1 MKKAK
6 ILIVI
11 ALLIAFSTTV
21 YAKDTTFSDIK
32 DHWAEREIIN
42 LANQDIIS
50 GYPDGTFKPDA
61 NISRSEFSTLMY
73 RVINLKEEVSE
84 ENTVV
89 FQEIEG
95 LWSEKFIEALVEKEV
110 IIPDE
115 YENGYLANEEIT
127 RVEIA
132 KMVIRA
138 IGKDRRARNISI
150 NTKFDDDEDIKKED
164 KGYIYLAEYYG
175 IISGYPD
182 NTFRPNGLATRA
194 EAVKMLINQQKAI
207 KKKNKPSSKNY
218 ADAKVQIS
226 LPQYTHT
233 DKKVKIEA
241 TTENVKELIWKLE
254 KQDENGEMIEVKLE
268 TPLSTTGGV
277 INFPDKG
284 TYKLT
289 AQATNYGNRKFE
301 FSESIKVYPIP
312 KVTFDLGAYAHT
324 DSKINVITIIE
335 ELGEIDIVWSLEKEG
350 QDIALA
356 ENLSNDGGTITLKE
370 KGNYTLTAAI
380 TDEVGR
386 VFEYKDSIE
395 IYPIITA
402 KFDLPE
408 NSHTDSNVK
417 VVTALQELGSNNIVW
432 TLAKDGEAVDLN
444 TYIEGGLDNRGG
456 SIGFKDKG
464 NYTLKATIT
473 DEIGRV
479 FEYKDS
485 IEVYPIIEVNFD
497 LPENAHTDS
506 NINVVTALQGLGS
519 NNIIWTLEREGQ
531 TVDLARC
538 LQGTLDN
545 NGGSIRFK
553 DKGNYTLKAIV
564 TDGTGRVFEF
574 EDSIEVYPI
583 ITVDFELAETT
594 HTDSNVKVV
603 TILKESGS
611 NNIVWTLE
619 KEGKAVDLATY
630 LEGSL
635 DNNGGTV
642 RFKDKGKYTLK
653 VTVTD
658 EIGRTFEFGDSIE
671 VYPIITASFD
681 LPENTHT
688 DSNVNVVTDL
698 QELGSNNIIW
708 SLEKDDQAV
717 DIKTYLEGSLDN
729 NGGIVKFKEK
739 GNYTLR
745 ATVTDEIG
753 RIFEFKDSIEV
764 YPVITAKCELPEN
777 AHTDSNVNIVTDLQ
791 ELGSNSIVW
800 SLEKD
805 DQAADLKTYLE
816 GILNTNGGTVE
827 FKEKGNYTLKATVM
841 DEIGRAF
848 EFKDNIEVYPVITA
862 NFGIPENV
870 HTDSSVNVVTALQEL
885 GSNNIVWTL
894 EREGVTVELETYI
907 EGNLDNNGGTV
918 RFKEKGKYTL
928 KATVTDEIGRVF
940 ESEDSIEVHPIITAS
955 FELPE
960 TAHTDNNVDV
970 ATSLQELGSNNIEW
984 SLEKEGQLVDLN
996 KYLEGNPD
1004 NNGGSIRF
1012 KDKGKYTL
1020 KATVIDEIGR
1030 TFEFKDSI
1038 EVYPVIT
1045 AKFDLPENVHT
1056 DSSVNVVTVLQELG
1070 SNNIVWTLEKE
1081 GKAVDISTYLEGSL
1095 DNNGGTVRFKNKGKY
1110 TLKAAVTDEI
1120 GRTFESEDNIEVYP
1134 VITAKFDLPENVHTD
1149 SKVNVVTALQE
1160 LGSNNIVWTLEKE
1173 GKAVDLTTYLE
1184 GSLDNNGGTVRF
1196 KDKGKYTLK
1205 AAVTDEIGR
1214 VFESEDN
1221 IEVYPIITASFDL
1234 PETGH
1239 TDSNVN
1245 VVTALNELASNN
1257 IVWTLQKDGDAVD
1270 ISTYLEGTLDNNGGT
1285 IRFKGKGKYI
1295 LKATVTDGI
1304 GRTFV
1309 FEDTIEIYPI
1319 PKISISIPDSLHIG
1333 SEFNL
1338 ITSPTNLGALKVV
1351 WSLSKDSQSVS
1362 LSSYLTGTLTNNGG
1376 NISFN
1381 HIGNY
1386 TLVGTIT
1393 DGTNRVFTYSDSVTV
1408 TNNPPSTPSI
1418 TANVTREISNG
1429 KFKVNLNVDS
1439 TDPDG
1444 DTVTYEY
1451 VGKTADNYYPVG
1463 SHTVKV
1469 RSKDSYGLYSEWAS
1483 VNFNMINNPPTAPVI
1498 TRTPKGNSIPPNTNV
1513 TITASSNDPDGD
1525 DITYVW
1531 EGRVAETGKYPLG
1544 KNVVKVKAV
1553 DEAGAESPQSAIVFF
1568 VADSQNGGGMT
1579 LTGRDS
1585 TIIEQGIEGAS
1596 IVKYTFT
1603 VPPVSGHSGS
1613 DHGRIKGYNPVT
1625 DSWEQIDIE
1634 YTRNGVTM
1642 SGTLEKG
1649 KYTKLEF
1656 YYYTNHN
1663 CMYNKSNITYSVEYH
1678 FE

>member
-1 MKKAK
+1 MKKTK

-11 ALLIAFSTTV
+11 AVLIVFSTTV

-50 GYPDGTFKPDA
+50 GYTDGTFKPDA

-73 RVINLKEEVSE
+73 RVLGLEEEVSE
-84 ENTVV
+84 GKNVV

-115 YENGYLANEEIT
+115 YLNGYLADEEIT

-138 IGKDRRARNISI
+138 IGKDRRTRNIST
-150 NTKFDDDEDIKKED
+150 NTKFDDDENIKKED

-194 EAVKMLINQQKAI
+194 EAVKMLINQQKAV
-207 KKKNKPSSKNY
+207 KKMNKPSSKSY
-218 ADAKVQIS
+218 ADAKVQFT

-233 DKKVKIEA
+233 DKEVKIEV
-241 TTENVKELIWKLE
+241 TTENVKELTWKLE
-254 KQDENGEMIEVKLE
+254 KQDENGEMIEVEFE

-312 KVTFDLGAYAHT
+312 KATFALGAYAHT
-324 DSKINVITIIE
+324 DSKIDVITNIE
-335 ELGEIDIVWSLEKEG
+335 ELGELDIVWSLEKEG

-386 VFEYKDSIE
+386 VFEYNDSIE
-395 IYPIITA
+395 I
-402 KFDLPE
+402 
-408 NSHTDSNVK
+408 
-417 VVTALQELGSNNIVW
+417 
-432 TLAKDGEAVDLN
+432 
-444 TYIEGGLDNRGG
+444 
-456 SIGFKDKG
+456 
-464 NYTLKATIT
+464 
-473 DEIGRV
+473 
-479 FEYKDS
+479 
-485 IEVYPIIEVNFD
+485 
-497 LPENAHTDS
+497 
-506 NINVVTALQGLGS
+506 
-519 NNIIWTLEREGQ
+519 
-531 TVDLARC
+531 
-538 LQGTLDN
+538 
-545 NGGSIRFK
+545 
-553 DKGNYTLKAIV
+553 
-564 TDGTGRVFEF
+564 
-574 EDSIEVYPI
+574 
-583 ITVDFELAETT
+583 
-594 HTDSNVKVV
+594 
-603 TILKESGS
+603 
-611 NNIVWTLE
+611 
-619 KEGKAVDLATY
+619 
-630 LEGSL
+630 
-635 DNNGGTV
+635 
-642 RFKDKGKYTLK
+642 
-653 VTVTD
+653 
-658 EIGRTFEFGDSIE
+658 
-671 VYPIITASFD
+671 YPIITASFD

-688 DSNVNVVTDL
+688 DSNVNVVTAL
-698 QELGSNNIIW
+698 HELGSNNIVWALEKEGKAVDLATYLEESLDNNGGTVRFKDRGKYTLKATVTDEIGRVFESEDKIEVYPVITAKFDLPENTHTDSNVDIVTYLQELSSNNIVW

-717 DIKTYLEGSLDN
+717 DLKTYLERSLDN
-729 NGGIVKFKEK
+729 NGGTVKF
-739 GNYTLR
+739 N
-745 ATVTDEIG
+745 
-753 RIFEFKDSIEV
+753 
-764 YPVITAKCELPEN
+764 
-777 AHTDSNVNIVTDLQ
+777 
-791 ELGSNSIVW
+791 
-800 SLEKD
+800 
-805 DQAADLKTYLE
+805 
-816 GILNTNGGTVE
+816 
-827 FKEKGNYTLKATVM
+827 EKGNYTLKATVM

-848 EFKDNIEVYPVITA
+848 EFKDSIEIYPIITV
-862 NFGIPENV
+862 NFELPQTA
-870 HTDSSVNVVTALQEL
+870 HTDSNVNVVTALQEL

-894 EREGVTVELETYI
+894 EKEGKVVDLATYLE
-907 EGNLDNNGGTV
+907 ESLDNNGGTV

-928 KATVTDEIGRVF
+928 KATVTDEVGRAF
-940 ESEDSIEVHPIITAS
+940 EFEDSIEVYPIITAS
-955 FELPE
+955 FDLPE
-960 TAHTDNNVDV
+960 AAHTDSNVNV
-970 ATSLQELGSNNIEW
+970 VTALNELGSNNVEW
-984 SLEKEGQLVDLN
+984 ILEKEGKAVDLAT
-996 KYLEGNPD
+996 YLEGSLD
-1004 NNGGSIRF
+1004 NNGGIIRF

-1020 KATVIDEIGR
+1020 KATVIDGIVR
-1030 TFEFKDSI
+1030 AF
-1038 EVYPVIT
+1038 
-1045 AKFDLPENVHT
+1045 
-1056 DSSVNVVTVLQELG
+1056 VVQDTV
-1070 SNNIVWTLEKE
+1070 
-1081 GKAVDISTYLEGSL
+1081 
-1095 DNNGGTVRFKNKGKY
+1095 
-1110 TLKAAVTDEI
+1110 
-1120 GRTFESEDNIEVYP
+1120 
-1134 VITAKFDLPENVHTD
+1134 
-1149 SKVNVVTALQE
+1149 
-1160 LGSNNIVWTLEKE
+1160 
-1173 GKAVDLTTYLE
+1173 
-1184 GSLDNNGGTVRF
+1184 
-1196 KDKGKYTLK
+1196 
-1205 AAVTDEIGR
+1205 
-1214 VFESEDN
+1214 
-1221 IEVYPIITASFDL
+1221 
-1234 PETGH
+1234 
-1239 TDSNVN
+1239 
-1245 VVTALNELASNN
+1245 
-1257 IVWTLQKDGDAVD
+1257 
-1270 ISTYLEGTLDNNGGT
+1270 
-1285 IRFKGKGKYI
+1285 
-1295 LKATVTDGI
+1295 
-1304 GRTFV
+1304 
-1309 FEDTIEIYPI
+1309 EIYPI

-1338 ITSPTNLGALKVV
+1338 ITSPTDLGDLNVV
-1351 WSLSKDSQSVS
+1351 WSLSKDNQSVS

-1381 HIGNY
+1381 QIGNY

-1393 DGTNRVFTYSDSVTV
+1393 DSTNRLFTYSDTVSV

-1429 KFKVNLNVDS
+1429 KFKVNLNIDS

-1469 RSKDSYGLYSEWAS
+1469 RAKDSYGLYSEWAS
-1483 VNFNMINNPPTAPVI
+1483 VNFNVANNPPTVPVI
-1498 TRTPKGNSIPPNTNV
+1498 TRTPNGNSVPPNTSI

-1544 KNVVKVKAV
+1544 KNVVKVKVV

-1568 VADSQNGGGMT
+1568 VADSQNGGGMV

-1634 YTRNGVTM
+1634 HTRNGVTM

-1663 CMYNKSNITYSVEYH
+1663 CMYNKSNITYSVEYY
-1678 FE
+1678 FK